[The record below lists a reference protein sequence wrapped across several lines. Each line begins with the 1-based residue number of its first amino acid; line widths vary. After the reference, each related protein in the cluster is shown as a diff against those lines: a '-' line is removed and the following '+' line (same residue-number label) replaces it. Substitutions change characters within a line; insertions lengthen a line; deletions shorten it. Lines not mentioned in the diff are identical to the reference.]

1 MSAAE
6 NFANASKNFSDAS
19 ATIGTY
25 SGDVNNKKTV
35 LAKLA
40 GEITEGI
47 NAMKAGLD
55 ASAATAPEPAAAPE
69 TQGGSKNKK
78 NNKDKD
84 NKDKKSKNNR

>member
-6 NFANASKNFSDAS
+6 KFANASKNFTSAS
-19 ATIGTY
+19 EIIKDYTGTN
-25 SGDVNNKKTV
+25 DQKIEILN
-35 LAKLA
+35 KLA
-40 GEITEGI
+40 TAILTGITE
-47 NAMKAGLD
+47 MKDGLK